1 MIMSRMIRALTSK
14 VIAKVTATPIS
25 ASMARW
31 MRDSLGPE
39 VVPGKGKLPVAF
51 DLIAEERGLERAASP
66 LRFASHLQQGLYSPN

>member
-1 MIMSRMIRALTSK
+1 
-14 VIAKVTATPIS
+14 
-25 ASMARW
+25 

-66 LRFASHLQQGLYSPN
+66 LRFASHLQQGLLLAELNAKGAGHLGGKRPTPAT